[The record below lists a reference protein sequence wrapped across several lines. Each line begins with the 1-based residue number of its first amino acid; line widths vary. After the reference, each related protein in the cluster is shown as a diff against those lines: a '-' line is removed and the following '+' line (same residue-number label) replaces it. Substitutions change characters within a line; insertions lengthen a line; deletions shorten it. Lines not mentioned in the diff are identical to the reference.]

1 MTIKVG
7 KSVFTIPV
15 TSIRQSFIIKKE
27 DIIRDIDNNE
37 MILIRGE
44 CYSIL
49 KLHEFYNIK
58 TNVVNIEDG
67 IVIMVED
74 QGKAKCIFAD
84 ELIGEQQVVIKALP
98 EYIKKVKAISGCS
111 LLGDATISL
120 ILDISE
126 IVNL

>member
-1 MTIKVG
+1 MTVKVG
-7 KSVFTIPV
+7 NSTFTMPV

-27 DIIRDIDNNE
+27 DVIKDLDNKE

-44 CYSIL
+44 CHSIL
-49 KLHEFYNIK
+49 RLHEFYNIK
-58 TNVVNIEDG
+58 TDRVNIEDG

-74 QGKAKCIFAD
+74 QGKTRCIFAD
-84 ELIGEQQVVIKALP
+84 ALIGEQQVVIKALP
-98 EYIKKVKAISGCS
+98 DYIKKVNGVSGCS